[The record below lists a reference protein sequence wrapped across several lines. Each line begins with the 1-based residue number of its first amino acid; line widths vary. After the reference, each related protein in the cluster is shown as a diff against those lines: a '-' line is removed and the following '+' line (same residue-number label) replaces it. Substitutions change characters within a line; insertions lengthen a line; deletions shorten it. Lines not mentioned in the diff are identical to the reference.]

1 MSRGIGLLLHSRLA
15 DGEALR
21 ITKTNNITMLLMRFS
36 IDALVLDR
44 QGRVVRAAERLRP
57 WMPMI
62 AARGA
67 TEVVE
72 LRAGTIAESGT
83 QAGDECVFEDGR

>member
-1 MSRGIGLLLHSRLA
+1 
-15 DGEALR
+15 
-21 ITKTNNITMLLMRFS
+21 MLFMRFP
-36 IDALVLDR
+36 IDVVFLDR
-44 QGRVVRAAERLRP
+44 AGRVLRAVPDLRP
-57 WMPMI
+57 WVPMV

-83 QAGDECVFEDGR
+83 QAGDDLVFDDRR

>member
-1 MSRGIGLLLHSRLA
+1 
-15 DGEALR
+15 
-21 ITKTNNITMLLMRFS
+21 MLFMRFP
-36 IDALVLDR
+36 IDVLFLDR
-44 QGRVVRAAERLRP
+44 GGRVVRAVAALRP
-57 WMPMI
+57 WVPMV

-83 QAGDECVFEDGR
+83 QAGDDLVFEDGR